1 MNIALFFYVILAHH
15 FISKAM
21 HMSALIINANKMA
34 DLKLF
39 VDLAKRLCISSKM
52 LTQEEKE
59 EIGLYKAMLEGR
71 KTKLVSRTSVMKKL
85 ES

>member
-1 MNIALFFYVILAHH
+1 
-15 FISKAM
+15 M
-21 HMSALIINANKMA
+21 HMSTLIINSSKMA

-39 VDLAKRLCISSKM
+39 VDLAKQLGISSKM
-52 LTQEEKE
+52 LTQE